1 MSIQVAN
8 IDFSS
13 AVVGQTGRI
22 VNLQQ
27 LLPPPTISQQMRPQ
41 DNTAVAHLSI
51 FNESGAL
58 LTILLPD
65 TLQTKTLP
73 AGRWLILPIPPN
85 ETEVDYQIVAL
96 AQGAPFHNLLAD
108 YFYPGEAV
116 EALGVVGNSPVGV
129 SGNVSTSGA
138 GGTSFIKNDGAA
150 PATSI
155 AESTPSDQVSSS
167 VSLNNDASGFL
178 QVLSANVLRKILNV
192 VRGNATTGKAAITLG
207 DSGDATITT
216 FYGSLQGGQPATVGA
231 ITGAGANSLDG
242 GKITTNGTGGL
253 SLVSS
258 SGFLLFGDS
267 ESGSQSQLFYTH
279 ANLASVLN
287 SPQAGATAL
296 GIAFGVWTGTV
307 QSVPLSLG
315 GQFIGAKSWIDA
327 NGVGHIGQQDGA
339 AATVRACQEFLG
351 TPDPATYATVNEGD
365 AWDKI

>member
-1 MSIQVAN
+1 MSVQVAN

-22 VNLQQ
+22 VNLSQ
-27 LLPPPTISQQMRPQ
+27 LLPPPTIAQQMRPQ
-41 DNTAVAHLSI
+41 DNTQVAHLSM

-96 AQGAPFHNLLAD
+96 AAGAPFHNLLVD

-192 VRGNATTGKAAITLG
+192 VRGNATTGKAVVTLG
-207 DSGDATITT
+207 DSNDATITT
-216 FYGSLQGGQPATVGA
+216 FYGSLQGAQPASVGA
-231 ITGAGANSLDG
+231 ITTAASYGW
-242 GKITTNGTGGL
+242 IPTGVG
-253 SLVSS
+253 
-258 SGFLLFGDS
+258 SGFLAALDI
-267 ESGSQSQLFYTH
+267 
-279 ANLASVLN
+279 N
-287 SPQAGATAL
+287 PAGATVNKHW
-296 GIAFGVWTGTV
+296 GIYFNGGDGHIQIQNVTDNVDAVDVDPSGNVTMSGVLNVNGASANFVPYTKSAGGGAAGRVNWQGTV
-307 QSVPLSLG
+307 DP
-315 GQFIGAKSWIDA
+315 
-327 NGVGHIGQQDGA
+327 GVSA
-339 AATVRACQEFLG
+339 A
-351 TPDPATYATVNEGD
+351 EGD
-365 AWDKI
+365 TWDKG